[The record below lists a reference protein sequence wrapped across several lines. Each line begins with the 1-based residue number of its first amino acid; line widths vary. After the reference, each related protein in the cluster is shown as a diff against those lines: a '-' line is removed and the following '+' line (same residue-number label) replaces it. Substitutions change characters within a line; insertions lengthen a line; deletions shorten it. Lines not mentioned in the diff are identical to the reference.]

1 MKSLYFL
8 SAILLGSFAM
18 CSCTKTFYS
27 HQQMLQKCKTKDD
40 VLKQFGPPDE
50 RNPGNGLE
58 QWVYNMDKDS
68 VRNPPKKNLI
78 TKLPDTLVKDSVQR
92 IAQEKYVRY
101 LKFMFDDQ
109 GKVIGYKAE
118 GVDLGRKVKDNFGT
132 SLLTITGGIV
142 VASVLI
148 ALQLYSDGA
157 IDP

>member
-1 MKSLYFL
+1 
-8 SAILLGSFAM
+8 
-18 CSCTKTFYS
+18 
-27 HQQMLQKCKTKDD
+27 
-40 VLKQFGPPDE
+40 
-50 RNPGNGLE
+50 
-58 QWVYNMDKDS
+58 MDKDS
-68 VRNPPKKNLI
+68 VRNPSKKKLI

-118 GVDLGRKVKDNFGT
+118 GVDLSRKVKDNFGT